1 MDRPKS
7 PPPSPPHATTSATPD
22 NRSLENIK
30 SLLIKCATASAPAKK
45 SLTPLHKAFIEKRIQ
60 EIFPD
65 IHTPDH
71 PPYAWMIEN
80 AIRQLNR
87 EGGSS
92 EEAISKF
99 LLEEYKDLPFA
110 HAALLN
116 HHLRKLS
123 ESDDLVRNHKGCYSI
138 SISRTLL
145 NRASVPNPNITDTTT
160 LVPVLSPSPTPS
172 PSPSPSPGCSSPSYE
187 SSSTYSS
194 SDCLSQ
200 KRKGRKMKKKKKVKR
215 KKSRNARGTKF
226 HTNHNSGLT
235 RGRSCGGTRS
245 RGRGLGRGRGRGRGR
260 GPDSGCC
267 KPEDAMTE
275 VCANQVENGELR
287 RNHMEALEI
296 QYPTVEDEVGDE
308 NIGVQDSV
316 GAGSPALES
325 VMVIKTGPLARE
337 NRVNEERIEPL
348 PQKRLIG
355 GENSSLTSVIR
366 SLRKKKIISE
376 PGSKNVRPRKRSIRL
391 KPSPQVGRR
400 RRGRSRERDVQ
411 MEEYGNNNMAITTD
425 GKIEQVDDDSLD
437 ELIEQV
443 YMELKKASEIQKPTA
458 MEIQGNSRVDESTW
472 TDIQEYHCEGMQCKL
487 NLQRDIIDLEPT
499 EQEYHYHVDDS
510 LKNDKHLEKDV
521 SSGAL
526 VVYQSEES
534 RRTGIEKSRPRDVIY
549 KDIEEVEP
557 LEREHEFTDAHP
569 NEMQLQECTFGTPN
583 GPDVVIEQK
592 LRNEGRISWTE
603 EQNYSRQIEESKE
616 MGIKRLKME
625 DDTSKKVEPLVE
637 PQSRQLQPQPP
648 KFQQDQTER
657 QFGLSTP
664 DKSRETNQCRKLR
677 SRPSNNES
685 NEVGNRAESW
695 AARHSLQER

>member
-7 PPPSPPHATTSATPD
+7 PPPSPPHATSSATPD

-30 SLLIKCATASAPAKK
+30 SLLIKCVTASAPAKK
-45 SLTPLHKAFIEKRIQ
+45 SLTPLQKAFIEKRIQ

-71 PPYAWMIEN
+71 PPYAWWMILN
-80 AIRQLNR
+80 AIRRLNR
-87 EGGSS
+87 DGGSS
-92 EEAISKF
+92 EESISKF
-99 LLEEYKDLPFA
+99 IIEEYKDLPFA

-123 ESDDLVRNHKGCYSI
+123 DSGDLIRNHTGCYSI

-145 NRASVPNPNITDTTT
+145 NRASVPNPNITNTTT
-160 LVPVLSPSPTPS
+160 LVPVLSPSPS
-172 PSPSPSPGCSSPSYE
+172 CSSPSYE
-187 SSSTYSS
+187 SSSTYCSS
-194 SDCLSQ
+194 ECLSL
-200 KRKGRKMKKKKKVKR
+200 KGKGRKMRKKKKKVNR

-226 HTNHNSGLT
+226 HTNHNSDLT
-235 RGRSCGGTRS
+235 RGRGCGGTQS
-245 RGRGLGRGRGRGRGR
+245 RGRGQGRGRDRGRGR

-275 VCANQVENGELR
+275 VCANQVGNGERR
-287 RNHMEALEI
+287 RNHIEALEI
-296 QYPTVEDEVGDE
+296 QYPTVQDEVGDE

-316 GAGSPALES
+316 GAASPTLES
-325 VMVIKTGPLARE
+325 VMVIKTGPLAHE
-337 NRVNEERIEPL
+337 NTHDDGRIEPL

-355 GENSSLTSVIR
+355 GGNSSMTIVIR
-366 SLRKKKIISE
+366 SLRKKNIISE
-376 PGSKNVRPRKRSIRL
+376 PGSKNVRPHKRSIRL
-391 KPSPQVGRR
+391 KPTPKAGR

-411 MEEYGNNNMAITTD
+411 VEEYGNDNMAITTD
-425 GKIEQVDDDSLD
+425 GKIEQVDDDTLD
-437 ELIEQV
+437 GLIEQV

-458 MEIQGNSRVDESTW
+458 MAIQGHSGVDESMW
-472 TDIQEYHCEGMQCKL
+472 IDIKEYRCEGMQCKL
-487 NLQRDIIDLEPT
+487 NLQRYIVDLEPT

-510 LKNDKHLEKDV
+510 LKNEKHLDKDV
-521 SSGAL
+521 SSGTL

-534 RRTGIEKSRPRDVIY
+534 RRTCIETSRPRDVIY

-557 LEREHEFTDAHP
+557 LGREHEFTDAHP
-569 NEMQLQECTFGTPN
+569 NEMQLQEY
-583 GPDVVIEQK
+583 I
-592 LRNEGRISWTE
+592 RNTYWTE
-603 EQNYSRQIEESKE
+603 EQNYSRPIEESKE

-637 PQSRQLQPQPP
+637 PQSRQLRPQPP
-648 KFQQDQTER
+648 KFQQDQTEG

-664 DKSRETNQCRKLR
+664 DKSRETSQCRKLR

-685 NEVGNRAESW
+685 DEVENRAESW
-695 AARHSLQER
+695 AARHSLQERRI